1 MDHTT
6 PALLI
11 RDKRR
16 AWRDRLTRYVV
27 STGGMVVLAML
38 MLIFVYLLVAVW
50 PLFKP
55 ASIGQPQALAWP
67 QNGNAV
73 AVGVD
78 ATHQMVWR
86 IDENGKGM
94 FLALQPADKPLQSL
108 QEQQLTTSAPSAV
121 ASMNG
126 DTYTIVLATVDGK
139 VLLVSP
145 QFHPVGKT
153 GDTCHFAPDWVYLRG
168 STPEPFDNKHQPLRQ
183 VSLGTQQN
191 QPMVAALTQDGRVLL
206 GQLAQTGWQVRQIEV
221 NAPVSQVL
229 LSPEGS
235 RLFVL
240 SPNQLT
246 VFPLSQAA
254 VGKGQNII
262 FDPQKTAQKNI
273 VRMALLPG
281 ASSLLLQNAEGQ
293 ISQWFDV
300 QRNGQR
306 ELTEIRHYQP
316 ALADSMLINEPYR
329 RVFAALAPSGKLDLY
344 SSLRENAVLQT
355 SIESGVKTAWFDPQG
370 KGLLV
375 ETMKGAFWYPLSN
388 DYPEISW
395 RTLLKPTWFENYP
408 QPDSV
413 WQTTSGSDNYQAKY
427 SLWPVVFGTLKAAF
441 YALLF
446 ATPLAVAGAIYTAC
460 FMSARQRS
468 IVKPAIEMIGA
479 FPTVVIGLVAAIWLA
494 PIIENHLLALLALP
508 VLIPLVIVGGAALWT
523 RLFPALAQRAGYRFD
538 VCVLLPLLTVLL
550 VLWFMLA
557 PHVEILLW
565 GMPLHER
572 LGDGYDQRN
581 TLVVAIALGF
591 ALVPVIFSLA
601 EDALFSVPSSLAQ
614 GSLALGA
621 TQWQTLMRVLLPSAS
636 AGIFSALMI
645 GLGRAVGETM
655 IVLMATGNT
664 PLLDNTPFQGLRAL
678 AANIAIEMPEAVVGS
693 AHYRVLFLTA
703 LVLFLFTFVVNT
715 LAEAVRLKLRLR
727 YSADREGL

>member
-329 RVFAALAPSGKLDLY
+329 RVFAALAPSGKLELY

-375 ETMKGAFWYPLSN
+375 ETMKGAYWYPLSN

-636 AGIFSALMI
+636 AGIFSVLMI

>member
-329 RVFAALAPSGKLDLY
+329 RVFAALAPSGKLELY

-375 ETMKGAFWYPLSN
+375 ETMKGAYWYPLSN

-523 RLFPALAQRAGYRFD
+523 RLFPALAQRTGYRFD

-636 AGIFSALMI
+636 AGIFSVLMI

>member
-1 MDHTT
+1 M
-6 PALLI
+6 
-11 RDKRR
+11 
-16 AWRDRLTRYVV
+16 
-27 STGGMVVLAML
+27 
-38 MLIFVYLLVAVW
+38 
-50 PLFKP
+50 
-55 ASIGQPQALAWP
+55 
-67 QNGNAV
+67 
-73 AVGVD
+73 
-78 ATHQMVWR
+78 
-86 IDENGKGM
+86 
-94 FLALQPADKPLQSL
+94 
-108 QEQQLTTSAPSAV
+108 
-121 ASMNG
+121 
-126 DTYTIVLATVDGK
+126 
-139 VLLVSP
+139 
-145 QFHPVGKT
+145 
-153 GDTCHFAPDWVYLRG
+153 
-168 STPEPFDNKHQPLRQ
+168 
-183 VSLGTQQN
+183 
-191 QPMVAALTQDGRVLL
+191 
-206 GQLAQTGWQVRQIEV
+206 
-221 NAPVSQVL
+221 
-229 LSPEGS
+229 
-235 RLFVL
+235 L

-329 RVFAALAPSGKLDLY
+329 RVFAALAPSGKLELY

>member
-1 MDHTT
+1 
-6 PALLI
+6 
-11 RDKRR
+11 
-16 AWRDRLTRYVV
+16 
-27 STGGMVVLAML
+27 
-38 MLIFVYLLVAVW
+38 
-50 PLFKP
+50 
-55 ASIGQPQALAWP
+55 
-67 QNGNAV
+67 
-73 AVGVD
+73 
-78 ATHQMVWR
+78 
-86 IDENGKGM
+86 
-94 FLALQPADKPLQSL
+94 
-108 QEQQLTTSAPSAV
+108 
-121 ASMNG
+121 
-126 DTYTIVLATVDGK
+126 
-139 VLLVSP
+139 
-145 QFHPVGKT
+145 
-153 GDTCHFAPDWVYLRG
+153 
-168 STPEPFDNKHQPLRQ
+168 LRQ

-375 ETMKGAFWYPLSN
+375 ETMKGAYWYPLSN

-523 RLFPALAQRAGYRFD
+523 RLFPALAQRTGYRFD

-636 AGIFSALMI
+636 AGIFSVLMI

>member
-27 STGGMVVLAML
+27 SAGGMVVLAML

-67 QNGNAV
+67 QNGNAL

-108 QEQQLTTSAPSAV
+108 QEQSFTATAPSAA

-126 DTYTIVLATVDGK
+126 DFPTIALATVDGK

-153 GDTCHFAPDWVYLRG
+153 GDTGHFAPDWVYLRG
-168 STPEPFDNKHQPLRQ
+168 STPEQFDDKHQPLRQ
-183 VSLGTQQN
+183 LSVGIQQH
-191 QPMVAALTQDGRVLL
+191 QPMIAALTQDGRVLL
-206 GQLAQTGWQVRQIEV
+206 GQPASTGWQVHQIEV

-246 VFPLSQAA
+246 VFPLSQAG

-262 FDPQKTAQKNI
+262 FDPQKPAQKNI
-273 VRMALLPG
+273 VSMALLPG

-316 ALADSMLINEPYR
+316 ALADSMLIDEPYR
-329 RVFAALAPSGKLDLY
+329 RVFAALAPSGKLELY

-395 RTLLKPTWFENYP
+395 KTLLKPTWFENYP
-408 QPDSV
+408 QPDYV

-468 IVKPAIEMIGA
+468 VVKPAIEMIGA

-523 RLFPALAQRAGYRFD
+523 RLFPALAQRTGYRFD

-581 TLVVAIALGF
+581 MLVVAIALGF

-601 EDALFSVPSSLAQ
+601 EDALFSVPASLAQ

-703 LVLFLFTFVVNT
+703 LVLFLFTFIVNT

-727 YSADREGL
+727 YSAEREGL